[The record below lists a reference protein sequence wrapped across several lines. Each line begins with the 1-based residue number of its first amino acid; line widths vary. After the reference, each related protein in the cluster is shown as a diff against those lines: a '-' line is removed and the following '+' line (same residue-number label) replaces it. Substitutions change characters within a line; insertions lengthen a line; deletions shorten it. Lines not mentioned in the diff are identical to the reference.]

1 MAEIQLFRI
10 TMLVDRS
17 AGNPAFTH
25 LDVGG
30 QFASYYNDS
39 TENIIVRDLS
49 DDSQLTTSDFPTILV
64 LNGATDFVSS
74 PNQVA
79 DGVLQTAFS
88 TYSICFGSDLR
99 TFELPQFV
107 AFPYA
112 QIITVANSTQ
122 CNAFTCDLSITSLST
137 TKDDGTGTGTAT
149 VVATSAVDIQFSL
162 IPFTYGGGNASNV
175 FSGLLEGNY
184 TAYAVDEYGCSA
196 TANFSIG
203 LNRIEDYALKYRI
216 GYVDVNGKDARF
228 DIKEKDFSGSSAEII
243 SSGSPLVY
251 DNQEKNQFDIFT
263 DPIRAANVTINIP
276 ELTKF
281 GYRELFTQDSKQYLG
296 IWTKDTGSGFDE
308 LWRGFLQP
316 EIFSA
321 SYGYQPDLSLT
332 FIDQLNRL
340 DKFQYADGN
349 KFYNDRSLIKIIAEG
364 LRKTDLDLPIRVAI
378 NMYEDSHDSA
388 ASDDPLDQTYID
400 QETFYDD
407 DEPDDYKKTLE
418 RILMPFGAKI
428 IQYEGYWYIIR
439 IEEQKNA
446 SIAYRQ
452 FDVNGDYVSNGTY
465 SPRIELRQSC
475 VTDARGVLIGDSTT
489 YEILPSPKNIIID
502 GELTLRGSLLEN
514 YDFEQGEDF
523 ISFKKAGTT
532 LTFNIWNIKTNQ
544 SPEFDSLFS
553 LGSDKVVRINH
564 ANWTSN
570 LRNARVD
577 FSQSNIEYRS
587 GDRIRFSVD
596 VAVDSMSNAFPY
608 MIVKAKI
615 KVGSY
620 YLRNDQQWTTDEV
633 IYRFYPSPSNGF
645 INLDLEV
652 DVPETTVTVFTTL
665 DVSIYDYQSK
675 NPDFGEFIESSGLYV
690 LQDGITAFRAQST
703 TSLILGERYTV
714 FGELMFREYLH
725 FVTLEESTDL
735 EDLPNVIRPNDYHST
750 TNPRV
755 WRSNGYVKIDKESR
769 QGIGSDV
776 FLPKTNRFFYIDNVV
791 VLVLP
796 NGAEPPENSKL
807 TALVGNNEE
816 DLNYDLSIIDLP
828 ATYISSAKYQY
839 NNLLRLSDGSNTQT
853 WTRDGVAEA
862 APLQQI
868 FAKTVVRQYSTQ
880 TAKLSGPIT
889 GMNSDPSN
897 HIEITPLST
906 FVETQD
912 GGKIYIQNGIRIEDK
927 ELLYN
932 VNMVDCK
939 ATADFG
945 DAAGFCVVADG
956 SGGDDDGG
964 GDGGSY
970 SGGFSS
976 GFGAGFN
983 ISIT

>member
-39 TENIIVRDLS
+39 NENIIVRDLS

-175 FSGLLEGNY
+175 FSELLEGNY

-243 SSGSPLVY
+243 SGSSPLVY

-281 GYRELFTQDSKQYLG
+281 GYREFFTQDSKQYLG

-364 LRKTDLDLPIRVAI
+364 LRKTDLDLPIRVAV

-388 ASDDPLDQTYID
+388 ASDDPLDQTFID

-407 DEPDDYKKTLE
+407 DGEPEDYKKVIE

-428 IQYEGYWYIIR
+428 IQYGGYWYIIR
-439 IEEQKNA
+439 IEEQKDA

-502 GELTLRGSLLEN
+502 GELILRGSLLEN

-523 ISFKKAGTT
+523 ISFKNAGSTAT
-532 LTFNIWNIKTNQ
+532 STILPYRGDNVFRFNNI
-544 SPEFDSLFS
+544 
-553 LGSDKVVRINH
+553 
-564 ANWTSN
+564 AWTAN
-570 LRNARVD
+570 LRNTRVD
-577 FSQSNIEYRS
+577 FDQSNIQYRE
-587 GDRIRFSVD
+587 GDSLRFSVD
-596 VAVDSMSNAFPY
+596 VATGIMSDAFPY

-620 YLRNDQQWTTDEV
+620 YLRSDDTWTTSDV
-633 IYRFYPSPSNGF
+633 IYRFYPSPANGF

-652 DVPETTVTVFTTL
+652 EFPETNVTVDTTL
-665 DVSIYDYQSK
+665 DVSIYDYQAK
-675 NPDFGEFIESSGLYV
+675 NPDFGEFTESFGIYV
-690 LQDGITAFRAQST
+690 LQDGVSAFRAQPT
-703 TSLILGERYTV
+703 TSLTLGERYTV
-714 FGELMFREYLH
+714 FGDLTGIEYLY
-725 FVTLEESTDL
+725 FYTLEESTDD
-735 EDLPNVIRPNDYHST
+735 EDLPNVLHPTDFHVT
-750 TNPRV
+750 TNTRV
-755 WRSNGYVKIDKESR
+755 WRSNGYVKIDR
-769 QGIGSDV
+769 FANTGLGFD
-776 FLPKTNRFFYIDNVV
+776 LLTAKTNRFFYVNDVV
-791 VLVLP
+791 LLVLP
-796 NGAEPPENSKL
+796 NSAEPPTNSRL
-807 TALVGNNEE
+807 NASINNSEE

-839 NNLLRLSDGSNTQT
+839 NNLLRLSDGSNTQN
-853 WTRDGVAEA
+853 WTRDGVAES
-862 APLQQI
+862 APIQQI
-868 FAKTVVRQYSTQ
+868 FAQTVVRQYSTQ
-880 TAKLSGPIT
+880 TSKLSGPIT

-939 ATADFG
+939 ATAAFDA
-945 DAAGFCVVADG
+945 AAGFCVVADG